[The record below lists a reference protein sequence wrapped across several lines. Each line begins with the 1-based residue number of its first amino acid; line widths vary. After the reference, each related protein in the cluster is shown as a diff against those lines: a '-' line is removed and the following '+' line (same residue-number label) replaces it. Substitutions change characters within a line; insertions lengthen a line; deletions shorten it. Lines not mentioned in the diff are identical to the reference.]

1 MPQIKI
7 YSTTTCPYC
16 HLEMEYLDSK
26 GKKYDYIL
34 VDKDPAKLEEMVKLS
49 GTYAVPF
56 THIIKDDGSEERI
69 LGFDQ
74 PRIAAALGL
83 A

>member
-1 MPQIKI
+1 MAQIKI

-26 GKKYDYIL
+26 GQKYEYIL
-34 VDKDPAKLEEMVKLS
+34 VDKDQAKLEEMVKLS

-56 THIIKDDGSEERI
+56 THIIKEDGSEEKI

-74 PRIAAALGL
+74 PRLAEALSL
-83 A
+83 K